1 MIPRMPMRARE
12 TGVTADAVEFVR
24 EAIRSGR
31 YLPGDRIVE
40 REISEELGISSIA
53 VRDAFA
59 QLTLEGWIE
68 RLPRRGV
75 RVRPLDA
82 VEIADISAVRALLEG
97 EAAARA
103 STRLAEGIDSEVG
116 DSALGLIESIPAAMA
131 RAGTR
136 RDRRTLLA
144 LDDAFHA
151 ALWHLAGSPTL
162 EEMLQNLRARVTPMI
177 RESLH
182 LIDDDELPLMGE
194 WHAEL
199 LAAIHEGSRPARA
212 AAARHTDRT
221 RTRVLHAH
229 EEGDPR

>member
-1 MIPRMPMRARE
+1 MILRMPMSARE

-82 VEIADISAVRALLEG
+82 GEIADISTLRALLEG

-103 STRLAEGIDSEVG
+103 SARLADGIDDELA
-116 DSALGLIESIPAAMA
+116 DSALGLVEGIPAAMA
-131 RAGTR
+131 RAGTQI
-136 RDRRTLLA
+136 
-144 LDDAFHA
+144 
-151 ALWHLAGSPTL
+151 G
-162 EEMLQNLRARVTPMI
+162 RAHV
-177 RESLH
+177 
-182 LIDDDELPLMGE
+182 
-194 WHAEL
+194 
-199 LAAIHEGSRPARA
+199 
-212 AAARHTDRT
+212 
-221 RTRVLHAH
+221 
-229 EEGDPR
+229 

>member
-1 MIPRMPMRARE
+1 MIPGMPS
-12 TGVTADAVEFVR
+12 GPSADAAAFVR
-24 EAIRSGR
+24 DAIRAGR
-31 YLPGDRIVE
+31 YQPGDRIVE
-40 REISEELGISSIA
+40 REVSEELGVSSIA

-59 QLTLEGWIE
+59 QLTQEGWIE

-82 VEIADISAVRALLEG
+82 AEVGDISTLRALLEG

-103 STRLAEGIDSEVG
+103 AARLVDGLDGDVA
-116 DSALGLIESIPAAMA
+116 DSALGLVEGIPEAMT
-131 RAGTR
+131 RAGSR
-136 RDRRTLLA
+136 RDRATLLA

-177 RESLH
+177 RESLY
-182 LIDDDELPLMGE
+182 LMPDDDLPLMGE

-199 LAAIHEGSRPARA
+199 LAAIHEGPRPARA
-212 AAARHTDRT
+212 AAAHHTDRT
-221 RTRVLHAH
+221 RTRVLATRG
-229 EEGDPR
+229 EGGGR